1 MSEALQG
8 RRVLVAEDDDL
19 IAELIEYK
27 LRLDGCQVTVVAD
40 GGDAW
45 DRVREDKPD
54 LIILDGMLPGLDGL
68 EVLRRVRADSV
79 VKETPVVMLT
89 ARRLEQDIVGAL
101 KLGASDYLV
110 KPFMPEE
117 LIARVERLLL
127 QRSFQG

>member
-1 MSEALQG
+1 MSEVLQG

-27 LRLDGCQVTVVAD
+27 LRLDGCQVRVVAD
-40 GGDAW
+40 GGEAW
-45 DRVREDKPD
+45 DRIREDKPD

-68 EVLRRVRADSV
+68 EVLRRVRGDST
-79 VKETPVVMLT
+79 VKDTPIVMLT

-117 LIARVERLLL
+117 LIARIERLLL
-127 QRSFQG
+127 QRSASA